1 MRNGAFLGQRN
12 LEHVLLGVLDAL
24 ADGDGHLGGLAHADT
39 DVAVAIA
46 DDDERGQAEAT
57 AALDDLGN
65 AVDVNNALFEFGSLL
80 CSLPV

>member
-24 ADGDGHLGGLAHADT
+24 ADSDGHLGRLAHADT